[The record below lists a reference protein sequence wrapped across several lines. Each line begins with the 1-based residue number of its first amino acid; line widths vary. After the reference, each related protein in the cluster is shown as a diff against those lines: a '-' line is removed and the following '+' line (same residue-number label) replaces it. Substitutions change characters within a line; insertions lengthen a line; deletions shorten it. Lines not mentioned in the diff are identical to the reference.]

1 MLNKQLQEGKP
12 ARAKD
17 RADMDKEIG
26 SYSAWRLL
34 DV

>member
-1 MLNKQLQEGKP
+1 MLNKQLQQGKP

-26 SYSAWRLL
+26 SHSTWPLL
-34 DV
+34 GV